1 MATQRIYYGSGIWV
15 PENAKVEELLTAK
28 GIAREGRSSD
38 WLVLAG
44 SVSCYKGKLVEALGY
59 LSQFYA
65 HVFFVFSNMDFQLNG
80 ADYLGY
86 ISSVKSKLSG
96 YSNVSV
102 LNNDV
107 VEVNDFKIAG
117 SSAWYYLASNYSKAY
132 WDTFSLDKTNVHSSW
147 SESNAHSYLDADF
160 LSSLKNEGIDLLI
173 TYFPPCEY
181 VDFDEKGDTACANL
195 RGVFIPEDV
204 PWIAGIDSFY
214 EEGMTPVQP
223 YTVFQANMLSDAYD
237 LPFMELNKNRKEVLI
252 YGKNF
257 LKDF

>member
-15 PENAKVEELLTAK
+15 PENAKVKELLTAK
-28 GIAREGRSSD
+28 GIAKEGRSSD

-44 SVSCYKGKLVEALGY
+44 SVSCYEDRLVESLGY

-65 HVFFVFSNMDFQLNG
+65 HVFFVFSNMDFQLKDVG
-80 ADYLGY
+80 YLEY
-86 ISSVKSKLSG
+86 ISSVKSKLKE
-96 YSNVSV
+96 YENVHV
-102 LNNDV
+102 LDNDI
-107 VEVNDFKIAG
+107 VELDCFKIAG

-147 SESNAHSYLDADF
+147 SESNAHSDRDADF
-160 LSSLKNEGIDLLI
+160 LSEQKNKGIDLLI

-181 VDFDEKGDTACANL
+181 VDFDDKGNTACANL

-214 EEGMTPVQP
+214 EEGMIPVRP
-223 YTVFQANMLSDAYD
+223 YTVFQANMLSGAYD
-237 LPFMELNKNRKEVLI
+237 LPFMELNKTERKS
-252 YGKNF
+252 
-257 LKDF
+257 

>member
-15 PENAKVEELLTAK
+15 PENAKVKELLTAK

-44 SVSCYKGKLVEALGY
+44 SVSCYKGKLVESLGY

-65 HVFFVFSNMDFQLNG
+65 HVFFVFSDMDFQLDG
-80 ADYLGY
+80 ADYLEY
-86 ISSVKSKLSG
+86 ISSVKEDLKE
-96 YSNVSV
+96 YPNVSV
-102 LNNDV
+102 LDNDI
-107 VEVNDFKIAG
+107 VEVDVFRVAG

-147 SESNAHSYLDADF
+147 TESNAHSDRDADF
-160 LSSLKNEGIDLLI
+160 LSGLKNKNIDLLI

-181 VDFDEKGDTACANL
+181 VDFDEKSDTACANL
-195 RGVFIPEDV
+195 RGVWISEDI

-214 EEGMTPVQP
+214 EEGMTPVRH
-223 YTVFQANMLSDAYD
+223 YTVFQANMLSGAYD
-237 LPFMELNKNRKEVLI
+237 LPFMELNKTERKS
-252 YGKNF
+252 
-257 LKDF
+257 

>member
-15 PENAKVEELLTAK
+15 PENAKVKELLTAK

-44 SVSCYKGKLVEALGY
+44 SVSCYKGKLVESLGY

-65 HVFFVFSNMDFQLNG
+65 HVFFVFSDMDFQLDG
-80 ADYLGY
+80 ADYLEY
-86 ISSVKSKLSG
+86 IYSVKEDLKE
-96 YSNVSV
+96 YPNVHV
-102 LNNDV
+102 LDNDI
-107 VEVNDFKIAG
+107 VEVDGFRVAG

-147 SESNAHSYLDADF
+147 SESNTHSDRDADF
-160 LSSLKNEGIDLLI
+160 LSNLKNEGIDLLI

-181 VDFDEKGDTACANL
+181 VDFDEKSDTACANL
-195 RGVFIPEDV
+195 RGVFVPEDI

-214 EEGMTPVQP
+214 EKGMTPVRP
-223 YTVFQANMLSDAYD
+223 YTVFQANMLSGAYN
-237 LPFMELNKNRKEVLI
+237 LPFMELNKTERKS
-252 YGKNF
+252 
-257 LKDF
+257 

>member
-15 PENAKVEELLTAK
+15 SENAKVKELLTAR

-44 SVSCYKGKLVEALGY
+44 SVSCYKGKLVESLGY

-80 ADYLGY
+80 ANYLEY
-86 ISSVKSKLSG
+86 ISSVKEDLKE
-96 YSNVSV
+96 YPNVSV
-102 LNNDV
+102 LDNDI
-107 VEVNDFKIAG
+107 VEVDGFRVAG

-132 WDTFSLDKTNVHSSW
+132 WDTFSLDKTNVHYSW
-147 SESNAHSYLDADF
+147 SESNAHSDRDADF
-160 LSSLKNEGIDLLI
+160 LSGLKNENLDLLI

-181 VDFDEKGDTACANL
+181 VDFDEEGNNACANL
-195 RGVFIPEDV
+195 RGVFIPEDT

-214 EEGMTPVQP
+214 EKGMTPVRP
-223 YTVFQANMLSDAYD
+223 YTVFQANMLSGAYD
-237 LPFMELNKNRKEVLI
+237 LPFMELNKTERKS
-252 YGKNF
+252 
-257 LKDF
+257 